1 MKPKLSDAL
10 RFPGGTRLQVE
21 ITLKP
26 LLREAAEKALVR
38 YSVSIAAIETATI
51 LVRKNEAEGGEL
63 FTEWMGENAASNASI
78 AAIRSEQ
85 GDYLFNIIAMYA
97 ERQRGFDL
105 SDIMFQIIG
114 RHDVYLSRA
123 TEQGPVAFAKL
134 RYATDGASVAVSVFT
149 QALLHRVP
157 QALQSLLP
165 AELKIATLSIA
176 KATLNKSLLD
186 LFSGHILVPRQR

>member
-1 MKPKLSDAL
+1 MKPNLPDAL

-38 YSVSIAAIETATI
+38 YAVSMTAIEAATI
-51 LVRKNEAEGGEL
+51 LVRKNEAEGGE
-63 FTEWMGENAASNASI
+63 FFAEMMAERVTSNASI
-78 AAIRSEQ
+78 AVIRSEQ
-85 GDYLFNIIAMYA
+85 GDYLFNIVAMHA
-97 ERQRGFDL
+97 ERRRGFDL
-105 SDIMFQIIG
+105 SDVMFQIIG
-114 RHDVYLSRA
+114 HHDVYLSRA
-123 TEQGPVAFAKL
+123 TEQGPAAFAKL
-134 RYATDGASVAVSVFT
+134 RYAADGASVAVSVFT

-176 KATLNKSLLD
+176 KSPGNDSD
-186 LFSGHILVPRQR
+186 DSEPG